1 MKNLL
6 MVVPVVAVTLLS
18 ACSTPSNSGSV
29 YRASQ
34 TQTEQTVRMGYVD
47 SIRNVT
53 IEKGQTG
60 VGTLAGAALGGIA
73 AGSNIGGGNGAIAA
87 GIVGA
92 VAGGLVGQKVES
104 NLNHKPGFEITVR
117 LDNGDIKAITQ
128 DADEAF
134 NVGDRVRLLS
144 NGRTTRVTH

>member
-1 MKNLL
+1 MKKLL
-6 MVVPVVAVTLLS
+6 MVVPIAAVALLS

-29 YRASQ
+29 YRANQ